1 MKPLLLP
8 PDFWRSGY
16 VNDIIIILLAG
27 FTTGITTVLFGF
39 GGGFIV
45 VPFVYHI
52 VAAEPGL
59 SPHAM
64 HIAVATS
71 TAVMIFNAGWATI
84 QSGRAGRLNAA
95 VLFPLVWFIAAGAV
109 GGSLLAGLLKD
120 EVVRVL
126 FILYLIITL
135 ADCVMRK
142 GFINRPQARRL
153 SGTTVGFGGIF
164 IGVVAALLGVG
175 GSVMTVPLLRRH
187 GYEMRDCVSAANPL
201 SIPVAVCGA
210 VTYTLTGWHAIP
222 APGYSGFISMK
233 ILVLLTASGF
243 CGMLFTRRCIPAVP
257 DVLHARIYVALLL
270 AVLLAMAV

>member
-1 MKPLLLP
+1 M
-8 PDFWRSGY
+8 
-16 VNDIIIILLAG
+16 NDIIIIFLAG
-27 FTTGITTVLFGF
+27 FTTGITTGLFGF

-52 VAAEPGL
+52 VAGQPGL

-71 TAVMIFNAGWATI
+71 TAVMVFNAGWASV
-84 QSGRAGRLNAA
+84 QSGRAGRLNTA

-109 GGSLLAGLLKD
+109 GGSLLAALLKD
-120 EVVRVL
+120 ELVRAL

-135 ADCVMRK
+135 ADCLMRK
-142 GFINRPQARRL
+142 GFITRPQPRKL
-153 SGTTVGFGGIF
+153 SGTTVRLGGIF

-187 GYEMRDCVSAANPL
+187 GHEMRDCVSAANPL

-210 VTYTLTGWHAIP
+210 VTYSLAGLHAVP
-222 APGYSGFISMK
+222 APGYSGFISLK

-257 DVLHARIYVALLL
+257 DVLHARIYVILLL
-270 AVLLAMAV
+270 AVLMAMAIRKHE